1 MKKWNITKNN
11 EFYIT
16 NSADN
21 INDIIGASF
30 KSITFDNMNIGDVI
44 WFKEYRI
51 ECADKEKIEDLSNL
65 WRQ

>member
-1 MKKWNITKNN
+1 MKWNITKGN
-11 EFYIT
+11 EFYTT

-30 KSITFDNMNIGDVI
+30 NSIVYNNMNIGDVI

-51 ECADKEKIEDLSNL
+51 ERCNKEKIKDISQL
-65 WRQ
+65 WRN